1 MKEEW
6 VKERNRRFDNGS
18 TRTGNKKKKQQEVID
33 KEDND
38 SSYKMFGE

>member
-18 TRTGNKKKKQQEVID
+18 TRTGNKKEKQQEG
-33 KEDND
+33 
-38 SSYKMFGE
+38 Y